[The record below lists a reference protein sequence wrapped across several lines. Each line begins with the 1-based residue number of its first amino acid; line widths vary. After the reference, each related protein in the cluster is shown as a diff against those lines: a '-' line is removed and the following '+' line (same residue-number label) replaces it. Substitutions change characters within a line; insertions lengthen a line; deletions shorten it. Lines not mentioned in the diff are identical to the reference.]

1 MASTNAFCRLLLWV
15 AWDDVSGDLAM
26 LEEPAPVNAGNLLRS
41 VSLEGA
47 VSEEVR
53 KESRLFAFSRTV
65 VNLSDEV

>member
-1 MASTNAFCRLLLWV
+1 MSVESRISILT
-15 AWDDVSGDLAM
+15 
-26 LEEPAPVNAGNLLRS
+26 RS